1 MLVDTHCHLNFDAF
15 GGEREQ
21 ILDRARQV
29 GVQRV
34 MNPGIDL
41 ATSFDAIQLAEKYP
55 EVYAAV
61 GIHPNDALTWTPAS
75 LAELEDLASHPKVV
89 AIGEIGLDTYWDRS
103 PMELQVSILKEQLSL
118 AARLELPVI
127 IHIRNKQ
134 PGDHSATQVI
144 SEILTD
150 WWNDLVKNNSR
161 LANFPGVLHSFSETP
176 EIAEIF
182 TRMNFFIGI
191 TGPIT
196 FKNAQP
202 MQNVV
207 GLIPLEYLLVET
219 DSPFLTPH
227 PLRGKRN
234 EPANVKYVVE
244 KIAELK
250 REPVE
255 FVSSATTS
263 NAGRLFSW

>member
-1 MLVDTHCHLNFDAF
+1 
-15 GGEREQ
+15 
-21 ILDRARQV
+21 
-29 GVQRV
+29 
-34 MNPGIDL
+34 
-41 ATSFDAIQLAEKYP
+41 
-55 EVYAAV
+55 
-61 GIHPNDALTWTPAS
+61 
-75 LAELEDLASHPKVV
+75 
-89 AIGEIGLDTYWDRS
+89 
-103 PMELQVSILKEQLSL
+103 
-118 AARLELPVI
+118 
-127 IHIRNKQ
+127 
-134 PGDHSATQVI
+134 
-144 SEILTD
+144 
-150 WWNDLVKNNSR
+150 
-161 LANFPGVLHSFSETP
+161 
-176 EIAEIF
+176 
-182 TRMNFFIGI
+182 MNFLIGI

-202 MQNVV
+202 IQNVV

-234 EPANVKYVVE
+234 EPANVRYVAE